1 MSYSL
6 NYSHYFSDVTQEA
19 GAFIVPRIGFSTI
32 NLCYTHCKHPLSQLL
47 PNQLNGLTNPHT
59 TH

>member
-6 NYSHYFSDVTQEA
+6 NYSHYFSDVTQEE
-19 GAFIVPRIGFSTI
+19 GAFIVPRIGFSTLS
-32 NLCYTHCKHPLSQLL
+32 LCYTHSRHPLSQFLL
-47 PNQLNGLTNPHT
+47 NQHNGLTNLPT